1 MINRSYFIIIFLVL
15 FLHGA
20 DNNPVKSLIKTAKM
34 HEQRDD
40 YNSAISIYEN
50 LLKKNPYHRQS
61 LRNLKSIYKN
71 QEKYLDGIQFLEKR
85 IKTLP
90 NDFNNYSDL
99 GEFYYLNNQ
108 NSKADS
114 MWEKGIKKFKNQRP
128 LYRIMLS
135 LYGKYNLNQ
144 QISSLLNYGRLQF
157 GNSFLAYEAGI
168 YFQARGAYDK
178 SLDQFLLYLINEPEQ
193 NGIIERRVLL
203 MSDDE
208 TAIPIIERKL
218 IETSNQNSGLT
229 LNLLSEFYFK
239 QQNYLKA
246 FESKMTWSKLGNNDL
261 NKWFKFADQLR
272 KESQYQYSIDAYN
285 YILEHKLH
293 SNLMGKALFGLAKT
307 FENQIMPVK
316 SKNLIPY
323 FFDENIFF
331 KNPLEFDSDISKNN
345 LKSSLKFYDSLLVTL
360 PNSPLLSEVYFRL
373 GEIQYKILQDF
384 DQAQTLFNRAIQN
397 KPNKKLKLKIIE
409 RITDTMIAKGISKET
424 IAFIERKLINDK
436 MKKLEKKKV
445 LIYLLTEDPD
455 TTIEIIDDLLL
466 TIQPFNESFNDL
478 MELKNLLTLYYQDDS
493 QNNEAFRYFMKS
505 EWYLRQQKVP
515 SAISQLNFLTDH
527 FPSSN
532 IIPLANL
539 RLSLLYYR
547 LKDYEMA
554 IKTIKKLEKTSF
566 EDRGIILLGQIYEF
580 HLNDLKKAKQHYMKI
595 IEEHEKSIFSEPI
608 RYHIRNINRNNL

>member
-1 MINRSYFIIIFLVL
+1 MIKRAYFIIFSLVFLY
-15 FLHGA
+15 GA
-20 DNNPVKSLIKTAKM
+20 NNNSVKSLIKTAKM
-34 HEQRDD
+34 HEKRDD
-40 YNSAISIYEN
+40 YNSAILIYEN
-50 LLKKNPYHRQS
+50 LLKKDPYHKQS
-61 LRNLKSIYKN
+61 LRNLKSIYIN
-71 QEKYLDGIQFLEKR
+71 QEKYLDGIKFLEKR

-90 NDFNNYSDL
+90 NNFNNYSDL

-108 NSKADS
+108 TAYADS
-114 MWEKGIKKFKNQRP
+114 IWEKGIKKFKNQRP
-128 LYRIMLS
+128 FYRIMLS
-135 LYGKYNLNQ
+135 LYGKYNLND
-144 QISSLLNYGRLQF
+144 QISNLLNFGRVQF

-168 YFQARGAYDK
+168 YFQARNAYDK

-208 TAIPIIERKL
+208 IAIPIIERKL
-218 IETSNQNSGLT
+218 IEASNKNSGLT

-239 QQNYLKA
+239 QQNYIKA

-272 KESQYQYSIDAYN
+272 KENQYQFSIEAYN

-307 FENQIMPVK
+307 FESQIAPVK
-316 SKNLIPY
+316 SKDLIPY

-331 KNPLEFDSDISKNN
+331 KNPLEFHSDISTKN
-345 LKSSLKFYDSLLVTL
+345 LKSSLRFYDSLLVTL

-384 DQAQTLFNRAIQN
+384 DQAQTFFNKAIQN
-397 KPNKKLKLKIIE
+397 KPNEKLKLKIIE
-409 RITDTMIAKGISKET
+409 RIADTMISKGISNET
-424 IAFIERKLINDK
+424 IAFIERKLINNK
-436 MKKLEKKKV
+436 MQRLEKKKV

-455 TTIEIIDDLLL
+455 TTIEIIDDLFL
-466 TIQPFNESFNDL
+466 TIQPANEFFNDL
-478 MELKNLLTLYYQDDS
+478 MELKNLLTIYYSDDP
-493 QNNEAFRYFMKS
+493 QNNEAFKHFIRS
-505 EWYLRQQKVP
+505 EWYLRQQKTP
-515 SAISQLNFLTDH
+515 NAISQLNFITNH

-532 IIPLANL
+532 IIPLVNL

-547 LKDYEMA
+547 LKNYKMA
-554 IKTIKKLEKTSF
+554 IETIKKLEETAF

-580 HLNDLKKAKQHYMKI
+580 HLDDLKKAKQQYLQI
-595 IEEHEKSIFSEPI
+595 IEQHENSIFSEPI
-608 RYHIRNINRNNL
+608 RYHIRNINKNNS

>member
-1 MINRSYFIIIFLVL
+1 MIISLVL

-20 DNNPVKSLIKTAKM
+20 NNNSVKSLIKTAKM
-34 HEQRDD
+34 HEQNDD

-50 LLKKNPYHRQS
+50 ILKKDPYHRQS
-61 LRNLKSIYKN
+61 IRKLKSIYKN

-108 NSKADS
+108 SANADS
-114 MWEKGIKKFKNQRP
+114 IWLKGIKRFKNQRP
-128 LYRIMLS
+128 FYRIMLS
-135 LYGKYNLNQ
+135 LYGKYNLND
-144 QISSLLNYGRLQF
+144 QISNLLNFGRIQF

-168 YFQARGAYDK
+168 YFQARSAYDK
-178 SLDQFLLYLINEPEQ
+178 SLDQFLIYLINDPEQ

-218 IETSNQNSGLT
+218 IESSDQNSGLT

-239 QQNYLKA
+239 QQNYIKA
-246 FESKMTWSKLGNNDL
+246 FESKMAWSKLGNNDL

-272 KESQYQYSIDAYN
+272 NEGQYQYSIDAYN

-307 FENQIMPVK
+307 FENQIAPIK
-316 SKNLIPY
+316 SKDLIPY

-331 KNPLEFDSDISKNN
+331 KNPLEFHSDISTKN
-345 LKSSLKFYDSLLVTL
+345 LKSSLKLYDSLLVTL

-384 DQAQTLFNRAIQN
+384 DQAQTFFNKAIQN
-397 KPNKKLKLKIIE
+397 RPSKKLKLKIIE
-409 RITDTMIAKGISKET
+409 RIADTMISKGISKET

-436 MKKLEKKKV
+436 IQRLEKKKV
-445 LIYLLTEDPD
+445 LIYFLTEDPD
-455 TTIEIIDDLLL
+455 TTIEIINELFL
-466 TIQPFNESFNDL
+466 TIQPANEIFNDL
-478 MELKNLLTLYYQDDS
+478 MELKNLMTSYYSDDP
-493 QNNEAFRYFMKS
+493 QNKEAFKHFIQS

-515 SAISQLNFLTDH
+515 NAISQLNFITNH

-532 IIPLANL
+532 IIPLINL

-547 LKDYEMA
+547 LKNYKMA
-554 IKTIKKLEKTSF
+554 LETIEKLNETAF
-566 EDRGIILLGQIYEF
+566 EDRGIILLGQIYEL
-580 HLNDLKKAKQHYMKI
+580 HLDDLKKAKQQYLQI
-595 IEEHEKSIFSEPI
+595 IEQHENSIFSEPI
-608 RYHIRNINRNNL
+608 RYHIRNINKNNS

>member
-1 MINRSYFIIIFLVL
+1 MIISLVL

-20 DNNPVKSLIKTAKM
+20 NNNSVKSLIKTAKM
-34 HEQRDD
+34 HEQNDD

-50 LLKKNPYHRQS
+50 ILKKDPYHRQS
-61 LRNLKSIYKN
+61 IRKLKSIYKN

-108 NSKADS
+108 SANADS
-114 MWEKGIKKFKNQRP
+114 IWLKGIKRFKNQRP
-128 LYRIMLS
+128 FYRIMLS
-135 LYGKYNLNQ
+135 LYGKYNLND
-144 QISSLLNYGRLQF
+144 QISNLLNFGRIQF

-168 YFQARGAYDK
+168 YFQARSAYDK
-178 SLDQFLLYLINEPEQ
+178 SLDQFLIYLINDPEQ

-218 IETSNQNSGLT
+218 IESSDQNSGLT

-239 QQNYLKA
+239 QQNYIKA
-246 FESKMTWSKLGNNDL
+246 FESKMAWSKLGNNDL

-272 KESQYQYSIDAYN
+272 NEGQYQYSIDAYN

-307 FENQIMPVK
+307 FENQIAPIK
-316 SKNLIPY
+316 SKDLIPY

-331 KNPLEFDSDISKNN
+331 KNPLEFHSDISTKN
-345 LKSSLKFYDSLLVTL
+345 LKSSLKLYDSLLVTL

-384 DQAQTLFNRAIQN
+384 DQAQTFFNKAIQN
-397 KPNKKLKLKIIE
+397 RPSKKLKLKIIE
-409 RITDTMIAKGISKET
+409 RIADTMIAKGISKET
-424 IAFIERKLINDK
+424 IAFVERKLINDK
-436 MKKLEKKKV
+436 IQRLEKKKV
-445 LIYLLTEDPD
+445 LIYFLTEDPD
-455 TTIEIIDDLLL
+455 TTIEIINELFL
-466 TIQPFNESFNDL
+466 TIQPANEIFNDL
-478 MELKNLLTLYYQDDS
+478 MELKNLLTVYYSDDP
-493 QNNEAFRYFMKS
+493 QNNEAFKHFIQS

-515 SAISQLNFLTDH
+515 NAISQLNFITNH

-532 IIPLANL
+532 IIPLINL

-547 LKDYEMA
+547 LKNYKMA
-554 IKTIKKLEKTSF
+554 LETIEKLNETAF
-566 EDRGIILLGQIYEF
+566 EDRGIILLGQIYEL
-580 HLNDLKKAKQHYMKI
+580 HLDDLKKAKQQYLQI
-595 IEEHEKSIFSEPI
+595 IEQHENSIFSEPI
-608 RYHIRNINRNNL
+608 RYHIRNINKNNS

>member
-1 MINRSYFIIIFLVL
+1 MINRTYFIIFSLVFLY
-15 FLHGA
+15 GA
-20 DNNPVKSLIKTAKM
+20 SNNSIKSLIKTAKM
-34 HEQRDD
+34 HEKRDD
-40 YNSAISIYEN
+40 YISAISIYEN
-50 LLKKNPYHRQS
+50 LLQKDPYHRQS
-61 LRNLKSIYKN
+61 LRNLKSIYIN

-85 IKTLP
+85 IKTFP
-90 NDFNNYSDL
+90 NNFNNYSDL

-108 NSKADS
+108 TAYADS
-114 MWEKGIKKFKNQRP
+114 IWEKGINKFKNQRP
-128 LYRIMLS
+128 FYRIMLS
-135 LYGKYNLNQ
+135 LYGKYNLND
-144 QISSLLNYGRLQF
+144 QISNLLNFGRVQF
-157 GNSFLAYEAGI
+157 GKSFLAYEAGI
-168 YFQARGAYDK
+168 YFQARSAYDK

-218 IETSNQNSGLT
+218 IEASNKNSGLT

-239 QQNYLKA
+239 QQNYTKA
-246 FESKMTWSKLGNNDL
+246 FESKMAWSKLGNNDL
-261 NKWFKFADQLR
+261 NKWFNFADQLR
-272 KESQYQYSIDAYN
+272 KENQYQFSIEAYN

-307 FENQIMPVK
+307 FESQISPIK
-316 SKNLIPY
+316 SKDLIPY

-331 KNPLEFDSDISKNN
+331 KNPLEFHSDISTKN
-345 LKSSLKFYDSLLVTL
+345 LKSSLRFYDSLLVTL

-384 DQAQTLFNRAIQN
+384 DQAQTFFNKAIQN

-409 RITDTMIAKGISKET
+409 RIADTMLAKGISNET

-436 MKKLEKKKV
+436 MQRLEKKKV

-455 TTIEIIDDLLL
+455 TTIEIIDELFL
-466 TIQPFNESFNDL
+466 TIQPANEFFNDL
-478 MELKNLLTLYYQDDS
+478 MELKNLLTIYYSDDP
-493 QNNEAFRYFMKS
+493 QNNEAFKHFIKS
-505 EWYLRQQKVP
+505 EWYLRQQKAP
-515 SAISQLNFLTDH
+515 NAISQLNFIANH

-532 IIPLANL
+532 IIPLVNL

-547 LKDYEMA
+547 LKNYKMA
-554 IKTIKKLEKTSF
+554 IKTIKKLEETAF

-580 HLNDLKKAKQHYMKI
+580 HLDDLKKAKQQYLQI
-595 IEEHEKSIFSEPI
+595 IEKHENSIFSEPI
-608 RYHIRNINRNNL
+608 RYHIRNINKNNS